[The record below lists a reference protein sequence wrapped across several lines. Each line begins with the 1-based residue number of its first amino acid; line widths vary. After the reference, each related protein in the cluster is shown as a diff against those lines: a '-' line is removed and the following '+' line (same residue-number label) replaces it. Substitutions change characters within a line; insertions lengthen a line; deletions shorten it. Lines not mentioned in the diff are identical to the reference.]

1 MHELHKKH
9 RPKNLNMVIGNDN
22 TVDIL
27 KGMLEKKTL
36 PHTIMFTGPSG
47 CGKTTLA
54 RILKSELDCHDMDF
68 KELNCSDFRG
78 IDTIRD
84 IARTMSLAPTGGKC
98 RIWLLDEVHQLSKDA
113 QNAALKM
120 LEDTPLHVY
129 FFLCT
134 TESKKLLKTIQ
145 TRCSEMPVQ
154 ELDQNSMLKLITRVI
169 KRSKLK
175 VTDEAQE
182 MILDSCQ
189 GSARMALVLLEKIS
203 HLDEK
208 KQNESIAEMI
218 AQETT
223 SIDLCRAL
231 LQKDDWKKVTKILK
245 NLTVEPESVRWAV
258 MGYARA
264 ILLKRP
270 DPQAFLVLACFKD
283 NFYDSKANGL
293 IAACYDSIF
302 GN

>member
-1 MHELHKKH
+1 MQELYKRH
-9 RPKNLNMVIGNDN
+9 RPKNLNMVVGNIN
-22 TVDIL
+22 TVNIL
-27 KGMLEKKTL
+27 QDMLEKGTL

-54 RILKSELDCHDMDF
+54 RILKTELDCHDMDF

-84 IARTMSLAPTGGKC
+84 IARTMNLAPTGGKC
-98 RIWLLDEVHQLSKDA
+98 RIWLLDEAHQLTKDA

-120 LEDTPLHVY
+120 MEDTPLHVY

-134 TESKKLLKTIQ
+134 TEPGKLIKTIQ
-145 TRCSEMPVQ
+145 NRCSDMPVQ
-154 ELDQNSMLKLITRVI
+154 ELDQSSMLKLVTRVI
-169 KRSKLK
+169 KRSTLK
-175 VTDEAQE
+175 VSEEAQE

-189 GSARMALVLLEKIS
+189 GSARMALVILDKIS

-208 KQNESIAEMI
+208 EQVEAIAEKV
-218 AQETT
+218 AEETVA
-223 SIDLCRAL
+223 IDLCRIL
-231 LQKDDWKKVTKILK
+231 LNKGDWKKVTKILQ
-245 NLTVEPESVRWAV
+245 NLKVEPESVRWAV